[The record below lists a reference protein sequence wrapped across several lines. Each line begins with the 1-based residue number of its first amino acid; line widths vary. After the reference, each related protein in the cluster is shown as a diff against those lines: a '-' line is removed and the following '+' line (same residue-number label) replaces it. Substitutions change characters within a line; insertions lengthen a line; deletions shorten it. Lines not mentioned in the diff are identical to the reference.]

1 MIDHLPNLAV
11 ISRFGS
17 GTDNVNVAAASERGI
32 PVLNVPEFCLSEVAD
47 HTMALLLCTARHLI
61 ALDQATRSGQ
71 WRARVTERLR
81 RIEGKQLGLVGLGRI
96 AQEVA
101 RRAQAFGMRI
111 AAHDPHVESDAFTRM
126 GAVRLP
132 LDELLA
138 TSDFVSLHIPLT
150 PTTRH
155 LMSTEQFARMK
166 PGAIFI
172 NTARGAVVDEEALAE
187 ALRGG
192 HLGGAALDVYE
203 GLNMFGPPV
212 TEPDHPLFHLPNV
225 LLTPHAAACSEEA
238 LSELM
243 RAGAQNAIDVLEGRQ
258 PQCCVNPE
266 VYALTRARTP
276 EGAGKRP

>member
-1 MIDHLPNLAV
+1 MIDHLPNLSV
-11 ISRFGS
+11 VSRFGS
-17 GTDNVNVAAASERGI
+17 GTDNVDVAAASERGI

-47 HTMALLLCTARHLI
+47 HTMALLLGTARHLI
-61 ALDQATRSGQ
+61 ALDQATRGGQ

-101 RRAQAFGMRI
+101 RRAQAFGMRL
-111 AAHDPHVESDAFTRM
+111 AAHDPHAERNVFERT
-126 GAVRLP
+126 GARRLP

-150 PTTRH
+150 PATHH
-155 LMSTEQFARMK
+155 LMSTEQFSRMK

-172 NTARGAVVDEEALAE
+172 NTARGAVVDEDALTD
-187 ALRGG
+187 ALRSG

-212 TEPDHPLFHLPNV
+212 TNPDHPLFHLPNV

-243 RAGAQNAIDVLEGRQ
+243 RAGAQNAIDALSGRR
-258 PQCCVNPE
+258 PECCVNPE
-266 VYALTRARTP
+266 VYALQRTRTE
-276 EGAGKRP
+276 EGAVRP